1 MVNPFKDYAMFQY
14 TTIDRIRREGFNS
27 GQIPDADVL
36 PLIQDASQIL
46 TDILGQ
52 WFNPVREQKLL
63 DGHGS
68 SLIYYPNRIPFIE
81 VISLGERFTANAT
94 GVRLP
99 RRIDVLVGSGDR
111 VVYNPDEFYIRGRYV
126 ELNFSNSFDGR
137 ANVEIDAYTG
147 LLDWFDISSQN
158 QSIRKEETDLTTE
171 VTHED
176 EEAIVTSVNNF
187 RPRDILLFEK
197 NDTTREVL
205 AFSIANSIDRVN
217 KKFEMDEIK
226 TLNEQ
231 TLPVG
236 TKVVTFGAVPSLIE
250 RATILILKKLV
261 HGYGTNSYEN
271 SVFGSKLK
279 GEKTDRYSYTL
290 YGDKDG
296 GGIGLTGDPFIDS
309 QLGKFSE
316 PDNVDIV

>member
-1 MVNPFKDYAMFQY
+1 MFQY
-14 TTIDRIRREGFNS
+14 TTIDRIRGQGFNT
-27 GQIPDADVL
+27 GQVSDADAL

-52 WFNPVREQKLL
+52 WFNPVREKKFL

-81 VISLGERFTANAT
+81 VISLGERFTATAD
-94 GVRLP
+94 GSFLP

-111 VVYNPDEFYIRGRYV
+111 VVYNPDEFYIRGRYI
-126 ELNFSNSFDGR
+126 ELNYSNSFDGR

-147 LLDWFDISSQN
+147 FLDWFDVSAQN
-158 QSIRKEETDLTTE
+158 QSIRKEETDLTTQ
-171 VTHED
+171 VSNDDT
-176 EEAIVTSVNNF
+176 EAIVTSVDNF

-197 NDTTREVL
+197 NDTSREVL
-205 AFSIANSIDRVN
+205 AFAIVNSIDRSTT
-217 KKFEMDEIK
+217 KFEMDEIK

-231 TLPVG
+231 DLPIG
-236 TKVVTFGAVPSLIE
+236 TKVVTFGAVPNLIE

-261 HGYGTNSYEN
+261 YGYGTNNYEDL
-271 SVFGSKLK
+271 VFGTKLK

-290 YGDKDG
+290 FGDKDG
-296 GGIGLTGDPFIDS
+296 GGIGITGDTLIDS

>member
-1 MVNPFKDYAMFQY
+1 MGNPFEDYTMFQY
-14 TTIDRIRREGFNS
+14 TTIERIRREGFNT
-27 GQIPDADVL
+27 GQVPDAEAL
-36 PLIQDASQIL
+36 PLIQDASGIL

-52 WFNPVREQKLL
+52 WFNPVRNQKLL
-63 DGHGS
+63 DGHGA

-81 VISLGERFTANAT
+81 VISLGERFTASAT
-94 GVRLP
+94 GSFLP

-137 ANVEIDAYTG
+137 ANIEIDAYTG
-147 LLDWFDISSQN
+147 FLDWFDASAQN
-158 QSIRKEETDLTTE
+158 QVIRKEETDLTTQ
-171 VTHED
+171 VALD
-176 EEAIVTSVNNF
+176 DVEAIVTSVDNF

-205 AFSIANSIDRVN
+205 AFAIINSIDRGTT
-217 KKFEMDEIK
+217 KFETDPIQ

-261 HGYGTNSYEN
+261 FGYGTNSYED
-271 SVFGSKLK
+271 SVFGTKLK
-279 GEKTDRYSYTL
+279 GEKTDRYSYAL

-296 GGIGLTGDPFIDS
+296 GGIGITGDPLIDS
-309 QLGKFSE
+309 QLSKFSE